1 MIQGNIQIIK
11 KMSNGSVLQCS
22 SFVNDQLLI
31 TNDKQTEERRNI
43 LFIRGLLLLVRLV
56 VQWIIIPWWYRP
68 TSFETKYYYS
78 SKVLYYY
85 DAPVLNINTSTTIGT
100 TNVNKKTWVD

>member
-1 MIQGNIQIIK
+1 MIQGNIQVIK

-56 VQWIIIPWWYRP
+56 VQWIIIPWYRP
-68 TSFETKYYYS
+68 TSFEETKYYYS
-78 SKVLYYY
+78 SKVLLLY
-85 DAPVLNINTSTTIGT
+85 
-100 TNVNKKTWVD
+100 